1 MSCPDTRESGTSE
14 SVVPCDTT
22 HVKTEKSCRAT
33 DELTDD
39 AASSVA
45 RHPGLV
51 SSSDAGLPPLLSI
64 MPPVKRAR
72 YDPVC
77 GVHQHELTE
86 ILVQSNR
93 AIWVMIAWAMMPI
106 FSMQLLGNY
115 KMPKVPTWH
124 ANAI

>member
-1 MSCPDTRESGTSE
+1 
-14 SVVPCDTT
+14 
-22 HVKTEKSCRAT
+22 VKTEKQCRAT

-39 AASSVA
+39 AASSLA
-45 RHPGLV
+45 RHPGMV

-77 GVHQHELTE
+77 GVRQHELTE
-86 ILVQSNR
+86 ILVPSNG
-93 AIWVMIAWAMMPI
+93 AIWVMIAWAITPI
-106 FSMQLLGNY
+106 FSTQLLRNY
-115 KMPKVPTWH
+115 KMPEVSTWR